1 MKLRRF
7 VGLLVLSFLITQSMG
22 DIVYSRTG
30 CQFEQE
36 LQTYTNPI
44 KIEDINI
51 NTIVIG
57 NFLTRIGEKSYKEL
71 IYGTFDSRVLIRD
84 AVSLEYCFSIEAEN
98 NVKGIKLE
106 DLNPNDSQIKYNE
119 LIFWDESN
127 NLYIYDN
134 NLNSLLEK
142 KIEYPIVD
150 ITFLDADN
158 DNKIDIVVATK
169 NGIYTFNG
177 KGNLIWGNSRFDK
190 LEGILVLN
198 FLEQKQSNKEEIIAI
213 TQNKLLI
220 YGYNGGFIE
229 SIDFTPEI
237 IKDFKIWKESRKDCL
252 IVLTY
257 DKENK
262 ISKVYKISETYGK
275 YLTYTVKKD
284 IKNIFSIYSKI
295 YTGIENDFVILFY
308 ENRALEM
315 ITPTNLHKDNS
326 YVWREKFDGNIV
338 SIENFDLEGHLINS
352 EEQYYSIINDNKE
365 IIITTDLGDI
375 YVYYW
380 DQNDQKMKC
389 YSEFQ
394 RKEDIQEKI
403 VFSRI
408 LDLDHSRCNYVIQ
421 VSKSNT
427 IYLLEIFKKECNL
440 IYWYKN
446 AEYYYDKQDYKTAK
460 SFFESCIK
468 EEDREI
474 TENYYRIYNDS
485 IEKIKKIDEEFQKIV
500 PEADEKLKEGIKFFN
515 LRDDHSAL
523 KKLFNAY
530 QKYEEAGFEYQRALN
545 NDLTFW
551 DLRGILFYL
560 DLSILKK
567 ADEELKKENYES
579 ALDEFVAMY
588 PSFEYLDWNI
598 NDIILNYGKKDERF
612 FQFEPLEE
620 NYKTI
625 SMIKSV
631 IETQCFKNLEEDAQS
646 LMDESKYEEAKS
658 QYEKLDGYREKL
670 GEKEDSE
677 KRKEYKEKIR
687 ECDEKIRD
695 IWVKRITSF
704 IILLVVLIV
713 LYFVFFRKKRLLKE
727 KTSKG
732 FNLQLD
738 KAEDMLEYDVKSA
751 AQFAG
756 RKLELLLKI
765 FISKNPELIKAWKEK
780 YPKKVTKSP
789 MSLMIEFLKREEQI
803 TKNEYDDLKDLN
815 RLRNLSSHEE
825 IDLNYIETQEIEREE
840 IAYIQAKAMIERIRY
855 YVNKFLD

>member
-1 MKLRRF
+1 M
-7 VGLLVLSFLITQSMG
+7 
-22 DIVYSRTG
+22 
-30 CQFEQE
+30 
-36 LQTYTNPI
+36 
-44 KIEDINI
+44 
-51 NTIVIG
+51 
-57 NFLTRIGEKSYKEL
+57 
-71 IYGTFDSRVLIRD
+71 
-84 AVSLEYCFSIEAEN
+84 
-98 NVKGIKLE
+98 
-106 DLNPNDSQIKYNE
+106 
-119 LIFWDESN
+119 
-127 NLYIYDN
+127 
-134 NLNSLLEK
+134 
-142 KIEYPIVD
+142 
-150 ITFLDADN
+150 
-158 DNKIDIVVATK
+158 
-169 NGIYTFNG
+169 
-177 KGNLIWGNSRFDK
+177 
-190 LEGILVLN
+190 
-198 FLEQKQSNKEEIIAI
+198 
-213 TQNKLLI
+213 
-220 YGYNGGFIE
+220 
-229 SIDFTPEI
+229 
-237 IKDFKIWKESRKDCL
+237 
-252 IVLTY
+252 
-257 DKENK
+257 
-262 ISKVYKISETYGK
+262 
-275 YLTYTVKKD
+275 TYTVKKD

-315 ITPTNLHKDNS
+315 ITPTNLYKDNS

-394 RKEDIQEKI
+394 KCKKIKEKI
-403 VFSRI
+403 ILSEI
-408 LDLDHSRCNYVIQ
+408 LDLEYPHNFIRILQISEN
-421 VSKSNT
+421 NM
-427 IYLLEIFKKECNL
+427 IYPLKLFEKECTL
-440 IYWYKN
+440 IENYKSAN
-446 AEYYYDKQDYKTAK
+446 SYYEVEDYKSANYFLIWCTDEKVKKIA
-460 SFFESCIK
+460 
-468 EEDREI
+468 EDR
-474 TENYYRIYNDS
+474 YPKIY
-485 IEKIKKIDEEFQKIV
+485 EECT
-500 PEADEKLKEGIKFFN
+500 EKLKAIKEISEETKSKTAEKLENGIKFLN
-515 LRDDHSAL
+515 LGDYPTAL
-523 KKLFNAY
+523 KELFEAY
-530 QKYEEAGFEYQRALN
+530 KDYKKAGFDDQNIIYENITIENENVEEFTL
-545 NDLTFW
+545 W

-560 DLSILKK
+560 DLSMLKD
-567 ADEELKKENYES
+567 ANAELKKDNYES
-579 ALDEFVAMY
+579 ALEKFMIMF
-588 PSFEYLDWNI
+588 PSFEYLNWDI
-598 NDIILNYGKKDERF
+598 DGIILNYGKKDKKDERF

-620 NYKTI
+620 NYKTT

-780 YPKKVTKSP
+780 YPKKVTKSA